1 MKIDKCK
8 TSSSRG
14 FTNQPLALG
23 RVFVVVVAVVVLVV
37 AFLTG
42 RSVSCDEAGAVSG
55 ETDSSDAG
63 SFLLGELSDKLVPFS
78 CWQSRASWEWAE
90 SVPDSFESWAWS
102 RRLLAAPPVRG
113 CWAGAVDRYTS
124 SGRGSP
130 GSSPG
135 KLLRAPCEASIPPQ
149 ILGSF
154 SAVSKPNFEVRK
166 MKENIF

>member
-14 FTNQPLALG
+14 LSDQPLALG

-90 SVPDSFESWAWS
+90 SVPDSFESWSWS

-113 CWAGAVDRYTS
+113 CWAGAVDWYTTSDRGLTWELPWETSAS
-124 SGRGSP
+124 S
-130 GSSPG
+130 
-135 KLLRAPCEASIPPQ
+135 L
-149 ILGSF
+149 
-154 SAVSKPNFEVRK
+154 
-166 MKENIF
+166 

>member
-1 MKIDKCK
+1 MKIDKYK

-23 RVFVVVVAVVVLVV
+23 RVFVVVVAVVLVV
-37 AFLTG
+37 TFLTG

-90 SVPDSFESWAWS
+90 SVPDSRESWASS

-113 CWAGAVDRYTS
+113 CWAGALVLSNSSEGGSDRELSWELSWETFAS
-124 SGRGSP
+124 S
-130 GSSPG
+130 
-135 KLLRAPCEASIPPQ
+135 L
-149 ILGSF
+149 
-154 SAVSKPNFEVRK
+154 
-166 MKENIF
+166 

>member
-1 MKIDKCK
+1 MKIDNCK

-14 FTNQPLALG
+14 LTNQPLALR
-23 RVFVVVVAVVVLVV
+23 RVFVVVAVVSVV

-42 RSVSCDEAGAVSG
+42 RRGRPASCDEAGAVSG

-90 SVPDSFESWAWS
+90 SVPDSFESWSWS

-113 CWAGAVDRYTS
+113 CWAGAVDWYTTSDRGLTWELPWETSAS
-124 SGRGSP
+124 S
-130 GSSPG
+130 
-135 KLLRAPCEASIPPQ
+135 L
-149 ILGSF
+149 
-154 SAVSKPNFEVRK
+154 
-166 MKENIF
+166 